1 MLISFF
7 LKKRELKMRI
17 RYFLRKLLPLKYNTN
32 YRNSNN
38 EFMKCSWWM
47 WMGKPFHIINE
58 KK

>member
-1 MLISFF
+1 
-7 LKKRELKMRI
+7 MRI
-17 RYFLRKLLPLKYNTN
+17 GYFLRKLLPLKYNTN

-58 KK
+58 KKLDS